1 MQQHAKAILGCVSAT
16 AAAMLVMASA
26 FAAGDTTSSQPQTPK
41 IEQTTTAIPVAALS
55 LATLGPSGAE
65 QNGPVDPAGPAPS
78 APETTIVGAAS
89 FYDIPGETASG
100 EQYDPRAFTA
110 AAQLEIRDKFGG
122 IKFGRLYQV
131 SYAIAEYG
139 GKKLILKFNDV
150 GPLRPGRKFDLS
162 RAAMEYF
169 DGLDKGVLPDVKVT
183 VLPLGQVYT
192 PGPVTEEQLVAMGL
206 ANADIKLASIDPT
219 GAGGSEQAEA
229 ALPAAPI
236 DPVLAAKTEPCAEAC
251 EDPIAVVAQVSPSVT
266 EPQLSEPVNLRHD
279 ESMKPAIEIDRW
291 EMVETWPLRGARYN
305 GEEDMCST
313 GGC

>member
-1 MQQHAKAILGCVSAT
+1 MQQHAKAIFGCVSAT
-16 AAAMLVMASA
+16 AVAMLVMASA
-26 FAAGDTTSSQPQTPK
+26 FAANDTTSTQPQK
-41 IEQTTTAIPVAALS
+41 IEQPTNAIPVAVLG
-55 LATLGPSGAE
+55 LAVIGPNAAE
-65 QNGPVDPAGPAPS
+65 QNVPVDPAAPMPS
-78 APETTIVGAAS
+78 APEITIIGAAS

-100 EQYDPRAFTA
+100 EQYDPTAFTA
-110 AAQLEIRDKFGG
+110 AAQLGIRDKFGG
-122 IKFGRLYQV
+122 IRFGRLYQV
-131 SYAIAEYG
+131 SYAVAEYA
-139 GKKLILKFNDV
+139 GKKVILKFNDV

-183 VLPLGQVYT
+183 VLPLGQAYT
-192 PGPVTEEQLVAMGL
+192 PGPVTDEQLIAMGL
-206 ANADIKLASIDPT
+206 GSSGIKLASIDPT

>member
-122 IKFGRLYQV
+122 I
-131 SYAIAEYG
+131 
-139 GKKLILKFNDV
+139 
-150 GPLRPGRKFDLS
+150 
-162 RAAMEYF
+162 
-169 DGLDKGVLPDVKVT
+169 
-183 VLPLGQVYT
+183 
-192 PGPVTEEQLVAMGL
+192 
-206 ANADIKLASIDPT
+206 
-219 GAGGSEQAEA
+219 
-229 ALPAAPI
+229 
-236 DPVLAAKTEPCAEAC
+236 
-251 EDPIAVVAQVSPSVT
+251 
-266 EPQLSEPVNLRHD
+266 
-279 ESMKPAIEIDRW
+279 
-291 EMVETWPLRGARYN
+291 
-305 GEEDMCST
+305 
-313 GGC
+313 